1 MKTIALKLPDS
12 LLARLETAARE
23 RDVNRSALIRQALEE
38 FMSSKRKGR
47 QTSCLDLTRDLAGSV
62 GGPPDLSTNR
72 AHMDEYGR

>member
-1 MKTIALKLPDS
+1 MKTITLKLPDS

-23 RDVNRSALIRQALEE
+23 RDENRSALIRQALEE
-38 FMSSKRKGR
+38 SLSSKRKGK
-47 QTSCLDLTRDLAGSV
+47 QTSCLDLARDLAGSV

>member
-1 MKTIALKLPDS
+1 MKTITLKLPDS

-23 RDVNRSALIRQALEE
+23 RDENRSALIRQALEE
-38 FMSSKRKGR
+38 FLSSKRKGK
-47 QTSCLDLTRDLAGSV
+47 QTSCLDLARDLAGSV